1 MHGNVQ
7 QRAELAREITRPVG
21 RVPIQNTD
29 HMVESVL
36 AEISKTLWP
45 TNTAPSLAALCG
57 CSVRAAER
65 YLGGQREWSGDA
77 IAVIVTEILRRHS
90 MRNVKIIPKR

>member
-1 MHGNVQ
+1 MHGNL
-7 QRAELAREITRPVG
+7 QRRVESARETVRPDDRYTDQMVG
-21 RVPIQNTD
+21 
-29 HMVESVL
+29 SVL
-36 AEISKTLWP
+36 SDIAYTLWP
-45 TNTAPSLAALCG
+45 SNTAPAIASLCG

-77 IAVIVTEILRRHS
+77 IAAIVSEILRRHS